1 MQTDTRYLYLSGT
14 HLGPAAECSCIFC
27 INAVAA
33 ADRHLPRECGGSGSV
48 VSGRAQPHVDL
59 FELRA
64 VRNAVKY
71 SVPGAEIICFVKQGY
86 TTPLFSVNKD
96 DGARWP
102 LLHGYNDNGI
112 CCRLPPRIPSCT
124 VVLSCRMVWSH
135 VFSNVFRDRVYVKFS
150 SCLDF
155 QYKALL
161 LSFRGGLYS
170 GSFSYVSNS

>member
-27 INAVAA
+27 INAEAA
-33 ADRHLPRECGGSGSV
+33 ADRHLLRECGGSGSV

-96 DGARWP
+96 HSARWP
-102 LLHGYNDNGI
+102 LLH
-112 CCRLPPRIPSCT
+112 
-124 VVLSCRMVWSH
+124 
-135 VFSNVFRDRVYVKFS
+135 K
-150 SCLDF
+150 
-155 QYKALL
+155 
-161 LSFRGGLYS
+161 
-170 GSFSYVSNS
+170 